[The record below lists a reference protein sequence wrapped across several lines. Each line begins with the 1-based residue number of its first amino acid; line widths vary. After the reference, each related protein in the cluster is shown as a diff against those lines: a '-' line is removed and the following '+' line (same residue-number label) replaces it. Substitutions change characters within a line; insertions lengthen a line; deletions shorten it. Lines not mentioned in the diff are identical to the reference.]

1 MIIIRTIYISVTYR
15 CYLSRGDS
23 GHTDHPPE
31 LTKTLGNCACYLFVY
46 YVATLLLVKDTGK
59 GKKG

>member
-1 MIIIRTIYISVTYR
+1 MIGFTYR

-23 GHTDHPPE
+23 GHTDHPPK
-31 LTKTLGNCACYLFVY
+31 LTRTIGNYACCLFVY
-46 YVATLLLVKDTGK
+46 FFAPVLLVKDTGK